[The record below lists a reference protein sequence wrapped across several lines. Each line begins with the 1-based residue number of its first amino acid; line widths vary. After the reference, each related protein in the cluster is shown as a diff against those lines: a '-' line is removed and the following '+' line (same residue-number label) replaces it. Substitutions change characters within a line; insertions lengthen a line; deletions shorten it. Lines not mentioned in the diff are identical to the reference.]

1 MLDKKQI
8 QAIFLFEFKMS
19 RKAGETTHNIS
30 NTFGSGTANKCTVQ
44 WWFKKFCKRDKSL
57 DDEKC
62 SVQPSEFDNDHLR
75 GSTKPVLLQL
85 HKKLPK
91 NSMSTIL
98 QSFSIWSKLERRKN
112 LTNGCLISWQQIKK
126 TVVLTSSSL
135 ILQNNNEPF
144 LYRIVMCDKKWILYN
159 NQWQPAQWLDLKAP

>member
-1 MLDKKQI
+1 MMLDKKQI

-98 QSFSIWSKLERRKN
+98 QSFSI
-112 LTNGCLISWQQIKK
+112 
-126 TVVLTSSSL
+126 
-135 ILQNNNEPF
+135 
-144 LYRIVMCDKKWILYN
+144 
-159 NQWQPAQWLDLKAP
+159 

>member
-1 MLDKKQI
+1 MGC
-8 QAIFLFEFKMS
+8 
-19 RKAGETTHNIS
+19 KAAETTWNIN
-30 NTFGSGTANKCTVQ
+30 NTFGPGTTNKPTMQ
-44 WWFKKFCKRDKSL
+44 LQFKFCKRDKSL

-159 NQWQPAQWLDLKAP
+159 QRWPAQWLDQEDTPSLVQSLSRVQLFATP